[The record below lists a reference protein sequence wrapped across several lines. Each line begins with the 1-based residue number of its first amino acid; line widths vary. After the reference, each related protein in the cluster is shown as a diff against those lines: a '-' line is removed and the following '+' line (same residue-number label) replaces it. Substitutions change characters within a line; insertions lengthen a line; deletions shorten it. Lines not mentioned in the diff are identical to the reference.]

1 MFISTLQLQAIGS
14 KVVSSLL
21 FLQIQESGVLAP
33 SFCCKKLLGWNV
45 YKYVRDNGIQIG
57 SQNAKVN
64 EYADS
69 YLMNETKQSSNQ

>member
-14 KVVSSLL
+14 KVVCSLL
-21 FLQIQESGVLAP
+21 FLQIQKSGVLVP
-33 SFCCKKLLGWNV
+33 SFGCKKLLGWIV
-45 YKYVRDNGIQIG
+45 YKYVRDNGIQIS

-69 YLMNETKQSSNQ
+69 CLMNETKLSSNQ

>member
-33 SFCCKKLLGWNV
+33 SFFCKKLLGWNV
-45 YKYVRDNGIQIG
+45 YKCVRDNGIQIS

>member
-21 FLQIQESGVLAP
+21 FVQIQKSGVLAS
-33 SFCCKKLLGWNV
+33 SFCCKKLLGRIV
-45 YKYVRDNGIQIG
+45 YKYVRDNGIQIS

-69 YLMNETKQSSNQ
+69 CLMNETKLSSNR